1 MVSNESVITAIKGQ
15 QHDRERV
22 NVFVDGEYAF
32 AVTAELAVLEGLRIG
47 DAITPARIAEL
58 QAKDE
63 QSKAVNS
70 ALLLLTTRPRS
81 IKEIRTRLKQKGY
94 SEPAI
99 DAAIEKAEGWN
110 YVDDEAFARFW
121 VENREANRPRGRRLL
136 EQELRDKGVDREI
149 VRNAIDEAGIN
160 EIEAATE
167 LARAKMRSYAKL
179 EPEVARRRLAGFLAR
194 KGYNFE
200 VVKPAIAAAM
210 DDELE
215 PEESE

>member
-1 MVSNESVITAIKGQ
+1 MSNESVITAIKGQ

-32 AVTAELAVLEGLRIG
+32 AVTAEMAVLEGLRIG
-47 DAITPARIAEL
+47 QPITPARIAEL

-94 SEPAI
+94 SAPAI

-149 VRNAIDEAGIN
+149 VRNVIDEAGIN

-167 LARAKMRSYAKL
+167 LARSKLRSYAKL
-179 EPEVARRRLAGFLAR
+179 EPEVARRRLAGFLVR
-194 KGYNFE
+194 KGYNFD
-200 VVKPAIAAAM
+200 VVKHALATAM
-210 DDELE
+210 GGELE

>member
-1 MVSNESVITAIKGQ
+1 MSSASVITAIKGQ
-15 QHDRERV
+15 ERDRERV
-22 NVFVDGEYAF
+22 NIFVDGEFAV
-32 AVTAELAVLEGLRIG
+32 AVTAEMAVLEGLRIG
-47 DAITPARIAEL
+47 SAVTPERIAEL
-58 QAKDE
+58 WAKDE

-81 IKEIRTRLKQKGY
+81 VKEIRTRLKQKGF

-99 DAAIEKAEGWN
+99 DAVVAKAEGWN

-149 VRNAIDEAGIN
+149 VRSVIDEA
-160 EIEAATE
+160 ELDETAAATE
-167 LARAKMRSYAKL
+167 LAKAKMRSLSKL

-194 KGYNFE
+194 KGYTFD
-200 VVKPAIAAAM
+200 VVKRATAFAM
-210 DDELE
+210 DSELE
-215 PEESE
+215 PEESD

>member
-1 MVSNESVITAIKGQ
+1 VSNESVITAIKGQ

-32 AVTAELAVLEGLRIG
+32 AVTAEMAVLEGLRIG
-47 DAITPARIAEL
+47 QPITPARIAEL

-94 SEPAI
+94 SAPAI

-149 VRNAIDEAGIN
+149 VRNVIDEAGIN

-167 LARAKMRSYAKL
+167 LARSKLRSYAKL

-194 KGYNFE
+194 KGYNFD
-200 VVKPAIAAAM
+200 VVKHALAAVM
-210 DDELE
+210 ESELE

>member
-1 MVSNESVITAIKGQ
+1 
-15 QHDRERV
+15 
-22 NVFVDGEYAF
+22 
-32 AVTAELAVLEGLRIG
+32 
-47 DAITPARIAEL
+47 
-58 QAKDE
+58 
-63 QSKAVNS
+63 
-70 ALLLLTTRPRS
+70 LLLLTTRPRS

-99 DAAIEKAEGWN
+99 DAAIAKAEGWN

-167 LARAKMRSYAKL
+167 LARTKMRSYVKL
-179 EPEVARRRLAGFLAR
+179 EPEVARRRLSGFLAR
-194 KGYNFE
+194 KGYNFD
-200 VVKPAIAAAM
+200 VVKHALAAAL
-210 DDELE
+210 DGELE

>member
-194 KGYNFE
+194 KGYNFD